1 MTKDTPERF
10 DTGFRHEDQPSR
22 ALGQGIP
29 EALPRDG
36 YAGAMEL
43 DVTTL
48 RQPAVVAAFRGWNDA
63 GEAATS
69 VIRHLVLGN
78 ETHEVLVFDEGYYD
92 LRQSR
97 PIVGVHDGKRVLKW
111 PNTTIAI
118 CRTAQRDLL
127 IVVGDEP
134 NFDWPDL
141 CQEILGT
148 ITLCEATPVVVL
160 GSMNSDDPHSRPL
173 PVSIDATNPD
183 LVWGMGA
190 ESSDYTGPTGITGV
204 LSLMA
209 TEAGLDVVSM
219 WVSTP
224 SYTADDECA
233 KATLALARRV
243 SEVLGVDFDWVE
255 LEKSASEWERQI
267 SELVE
272 SDPDMARYVDTLESL
287 KDTSL
292 APPSG
297 EDQAAPIEE
306 YLREG
311 DASS

>member
-1 MTKDTPERF
+1 
-10 DTGFRHEDQPSR
+10 
-22 ALGQGIP
+22 
-29 EALPRDG
+29 
-36 YAGAMEL
+36 MEL
-43 DVTTL
+43 DVSNL

-69 VIRHLVLGN
+69 VVRHLVLGN

-97 PIVGVHDGKRVLKW
+97 PTVHTHEGKRVLKW
-111 PNTTIAI
+111 PNTCMAI

-127 IVVGDEP
+127 IVIGDEP

-148 ITLCEATPVVVL
+148 ISLCEATPVVVL

-173 PVSIDATNPD
+173 PVSVDATNHD
-183 LVWGMGA
+183 LVWGMGT
-190 ESSDYTGPTGITGV
+190 EESDYAGPTGITGV

-209 TEAGLDVVSM
+209 AEAGHDVVSM

-224 SYTADDECA
+224 SYTADEECA

-243 SEVLGVDFDWVE
+243 SEVLGVEFDWVA
-255 LEKSASEWERQI
+255 LEKAAGDWERQVN
-267 SELVE
+267 ELVE
-272 SDPDMARYVDTLESL
+272 TDPDMLRYVRALEASS
-287 KDTSL
+287 DRSL
-292 APPSG
+292 APTSG
-297 EDQAAPIEE
+297 EDLAAQIEE

-311 DASS
+311 DGGA